1 MRRILLVV
9 LLCTLSACSGAGT
22 PAAAGGGAV
31 ATMSTLASMTSAIVS
46 PHLTVSSLVP
56 VGASVENFQ
65 PRPQDV
71 ATLHDA
77 RLLVENGSGLETWLR
92 DTIEGAK
99 NPNLRLVDC
108 TGGLPVEQQNPHL
121 WMDPIYAKAYVA
133 RIAAGAAL
141 SDPRHARDYA
151 EAARR
156 YDRQLDELDR
166 WIRAQ
171 IATIPPNRR
180 TMIVFH
186 NAWYYYAKR
195 YGIQLI
201 GVVERNPGQE
211 PSAYELAN
219 LVDLARRHHV
229 SAIFAEPQF
238 SPKLVRQLA
247 RSANIHTVEN
257 LYDDSVGDRP
267 QVADYLSM
275 MRYDTETI
283 VKALTG
289 HPGDHA

>member
-1 MRRILLVV
+1 MQRLPALAA
-9 LLCTLSACSGAGT
+9 LLCSLSACSVGGA
-22 PAAAGGGAV
+22 PAGGGDAV
-31 ATMSTLASMTSAIVS
+31 ATMSTLASITSAVVS
-46 PHLTVSSLVP
+46 PHLAVSSLVP

-71 ATLHDA
+71 ATLHAA
-77 RLLVENGSGLETWLR
+77 RLLVENGAGLETWLR
-92 DTIEGAK
+92 DTIDGAK
-99 NPNLRLVDC
+99 NPGLRIVDC
-108 TGGLPVEQQNPHL
+108 TDGLPVEQQNPHL
-121 WMDPIYAKAYVA
+121 WMDPLYAKAYVA

-141 SDPRHARDYA
+141 ADPQHARDYA

-156 YDRQLDELDR
+156 YDRQLDELDH

-171 IATIPPNRR
+171 IAVIPPQRR

-211 PSAYELAN
+211 PSAYELAK
-219 LVDLARRHHV
+219 LVDLAKRHHV
-229 SAIFAEPQF
+229 QAVFAEPQF

-247 RSANIHTVEN
+247 RSANIRTVED
-257 LYDDSVGDRP
+257 LYDDSVGDQP
-267 QVADYLSM
+267 AVADYLSM

-283 VKALTG
+283 VKALTENTG
-289 HPGDHA
+289 RHA